1 MLPRG
6 HVSVP
11 RCRAVPLDQFQFGLV
26 SASAARPSLGAGAR
40 EGEAVASEAS
50 GRRRAVLSLP
60 LAGPRFPRRRTG
72 KERRPGPARFP
83 ASLRHSSSGTRV
95 PGSVPNARDTMG
107 RRVDRSAEYWT
118 WAYGLY
124 PPLPPGTSRPPYS
137 HSHRTDTETE
147 VTEATLPAKAT
158 ERAGG
163 RAAVWAQL
171 TLVLVAWTAPS
182 SATPSRHHVHPC
194 GPPHS

>member
-1 MLPRG
+1 MNHWKEGVSLLLPAVATRPLTSSPSEAAARSFRRRRTGAGLPVLPRG

-11 RCRAVPLDQFQFGLV
+11 RCRAVPLNQFQFGLV

-107 RRVDRSAEYWT
+107 RE
-118 WAYGLY
+118 
-124 PPLPPGTSRPPYS
+124 
-137 HSHRTDTETE
+137 
-147 VTEATLPAKAT
+147 
-158 ERAGG
+158 
-163 RAAVWAQL
+163 
-171 TLVLVAWTAPS
+171 
-182 SATPSRHHVHPC
+182 
-194 GPPHS
+194 